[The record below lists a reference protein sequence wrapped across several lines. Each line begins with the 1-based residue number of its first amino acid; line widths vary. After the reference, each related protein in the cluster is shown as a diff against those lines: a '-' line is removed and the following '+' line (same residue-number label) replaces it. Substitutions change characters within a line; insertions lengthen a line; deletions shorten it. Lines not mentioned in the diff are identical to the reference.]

1 MFKSLRN
8 AFVTGLLILFP
19 LGFTFIV
26 VNFLLRTIGAP
37 ASRIFFFFLEPE
49 LRQSP
54 WVTPLLDIIST
65 IVVVILITLIGLLS
79 SYFLGRLLVSLTEK
93 LFTKLPFIG
102 SVYNTAKQVV
112 DTFSKEKRALFQKTV
127 LIEFPQKGVYAI
139 AFITSTVKGEPH
151 DRTKQDLVNVF
162 MPTTPNPT
170 SGFFLMIPRNEV
182 IELNMSVTEG
192 MKLIIS
198 GGAVMPTDFKTI
210 VNQNLIKPSNPSNS
224 LHA

>member
-8 AFVTGLLILFP
+8 AFVTGLIILLP

-26 VNFLLRTIGAP
+26 LNFLLKTIGAP
-37 ASRIFFFFLEPE
+37 ASRIFFFFLEPQ

-54 WVTPLLDIIST
+54 WVNPVLDLIST
-65 IVVVILITLIGLLS
+65 VVVVILITLLGLLS
-79 SYFLGRLLVSLTEK
+79 RYFLGRLIVTLTEK

-112 DTFSKEKRALFQKTV
+112 DAFGKEKKAIFQKTV

-139 AFITSTVKGEPH
+139 GFLTSTAKGEIH
-151 DRTKQDLVNVF
+151 KITGQDLVNVF

-170 SGFFLMIPRNEV
+170 TGFLMLIPKNEV
-182 IELNMSVTEG
+182 IELEMSITEG

-198 GGAVMPTDFKTI
+198 GGAVTPNDYKVAPI
-210 VNQNLIKPSNPSNS
+210 SKLIKTSE
-224 LHA
+224 L

>member
-8 AFVTGLLILFP
+8 AFVTGLIILFP

-26 VNFLLRTIGAP
+26 VNFLLRTIGTP

-54 WVTPLLDIIST
+54 WVNPLLDIIST
-65 IVVVILITLIGLLS
+65 LVVIVLITLIGFLS

-93 LFTKLPFIG
+93 LFIKLPFIG

-112 DTFSKEKRALFQKTV
+112 DTFSKEKKALFQKTV

-139 AFITSTVKGEPH
+139 GFLTSTAKGEAQ

-170 SGFFLMIPRNEV
+170 SGFFLMIPKNEV
-182 IELNMSVTEG
+182 IELNMSITEG

-198 GGAVMPTDFKTI
+198 GGAVMPIDYKSTP
-210 VNQNLIKPSNPSNS
+210 NQNSIKN
-224 LHA
+224 